1 MKRRRITR
9 AVREAVYNK
18 CNCHCAYC
26 GIQIPISKMQID
38 HLIPFEFADA
48 YAVQGI
54 DLDAFENLMPACRS
68 CNNYKSSLTLE
79 KFRKSVER
87 WPEVLLRDSVTYRN
101 AVRFGLVEP
110 KPHKVIFYFERIK
123 EEV

>member
-1 MKRRRITR
+1 MKRRRFTR

-18 CNCHCAYC
+18 CNGHCAYC

-48 YAVQGI
+48 YAIQGI
-54 DLDAFENLMPACRS
+54 CLDAFDNLMPACRS
-68 CNNYKSSLTLE
+68 CNNYKSSLTLD